1 MFGQCFVWALSEASN
16 ISKDFVESTEK
27 RETLSPRGRQYYE
40 EIAMMFSDEKK
51 PFLYK
56 FGDAELKNFAKI
68 ILAILTG
75 QGISQ
80 KLGELHAIRFKLVME
95 IIDIE
100 TRSVQLE
107 EVINRG
113 GEKTFM
119 NYLDKWLNSPSQIFR
134 TTSGPS

>member
-1 MFGQCFVWALSEASN
+1 MNYPPSVDLAFDQIPNDPRERHELFVRMFGQCFVWALSEASN

-68 ILAILTG
+68 ILL
-75 QGISQ
+75 IS
-80 KLGELHAIRFKLVME
+80 A
-95 IIDIE
+95 
-100 TRSVQLE
+100 
-107 EVINRG
+107 
-113 GEKTFM
+113 
-119 NYLDKWLNSPSQIFR
+119 
-134 TTSGPS
+134 